1 MNLADRIQ
9 ALRKAKGISQEEL
22 AEQAGVSR
30 QAVSKWESGQSTP
43 ELEKL
48 ILLSDCFGVTTDYL
62 LKGTE
67 PVPAAPEQ
75 PEHRTDARI
84 FTVVATACNLVG
96 LVIAICI
103 WVAWQTVA
111 SVAVGF
117 VLMAIGCA
125 VFAVGQYVGVQKQEA
140 KELFALLNVWSLTLM
155 PISCV
160 FNMID
165 GVLGGFSWQL
175 MPIPE
180 LSNSL
185 LSYCLC
191 WLAYLALCIGTD
203 VVVLDNRKERR
214 SSEK

>member
-9 ALRKAKGISQEEL
+9 TLRKEKGISQEEL

-48 ILLSDCFGVTTDYL
+48 ILLSDYFGVTTDYL

-67 PVPAAPEQ
+67 PVPAAPE
-75 PEHRTDARI
+75 RRADGRI
-84 FTVVATACNLVG
+84 FTVIATACNFAG
-96 LVIAICI
+96 LVLAICI

-111 SVAVGF
+111 AVAVGF
-117 VLMAIGCA
+117 LLMAVGCA
-125 VFAVGQYVGVQKQEA
+125 VFAVGQYVGTQKQDA
-140 KELFALLNVWSLTLM
+140 RELFMLLNVWPLTLM
-155 PISCV
+155 PISCA

-165 GVLGGFSWQL
+165 GVLGGFYWQL

-203 VVVLDNRKERR
+203 AVVWDRRKARR
-214 SSEK
+214 SPEK

>member
-9 ALRKAKGISQEEL
+9 TLRKEKGISQEEL

-48 ILLSDCFGVTTDYL
+48 VLLSDYFGVTTDYL

-67 PVPAAPEQ
+67 PVPSAPEK
-75 PEHRTDARI
+75 RADARI
-84 FTVVATACNLVG
+84 FTVIATACNFVG
-96 LVIAICI
+96 LVTAICI
-103 WVAWQTVA
+103 WVVWQTEV

-117 VLMAIGCA
+117 LLMAVGCA
-125 VFAVGQYVGVQKQEA
+125 VFAVGQYIGQQKQDA
-140 KELFALLNVWSLTLM
+140 KELFTLLNVWPLTLM

-165 GVLGGFSWQL
+165 GVLGGSYWQL

-191 WLAYLALCIGTD
+191 WLLYLALCAGTD
-203 VVVLDNRKERR
+203 VTVWGNRKERLSR
-214 SSEK
+214 EK

>member
-30 QAVSKWESGQSTP
+30 QAVSKWESSQSTP

-48 ILLSDCFGVTTDYL
+48 ILLSDYFGVTTDYL

-67 PVPAAPEQ
+67 PIPAAPE
-75 PEHRTDARI
+75 HRPDARI
-84 FTVVATACNLVG
+84 FTVVATACNFAG

-103 WVAWQTVA
+103 WVAWQTAA

-117 VLMAIGCA
+117 VLMAVGCA
-125 VFAVGQYVGVQKQEA
+125 VFAVGQYVGVQKQDA
-140 KELFALLNVWSLTLM
+140 KEFFALLNVWPLTLM
-155 PISCV
+155 PLSCA

-165 GVLGGFSWQL
+165 GVLGGFYWQL

-191 WLAYLALCIGTD
+191 WLVYLALCIGTD
-203 VVVLDNRKERR
+203 IVVWGRRKERC

>member
-9 ALRKAKGISQEEL
+9 TLRKEKGISQEEL

-48 ILLSDCFGVTTDYL
+48 VMLSGYFGVTTDYL

-67 PVPAAPEQ
+67 PVPAAPE
-75 PEHRTDARI
+75 RRADGRI
-84 FTVVATACNLVG
+84 FTVVATACNFAG
-96 LVIAICI
+96 LVLAICI
-103 WVAWQTVA
+103 WAERQTVV

-117 VLMAIGCA
+117 LLMAVGCA
-125 VFAVGQYVGVQKQEA
+125 IFAVGQYVGTQKQDA
-140 KELFALLNVWSLTLM
+140 RELFMLLNVWPLTLM

-165 GVLGGFSWQL
+165 GALGGFYWQL

-180 LSNSL
+180 LSNTL
-185 LSYCLC
+185 LSYGLC
-191 WLAYLALCIGTD
+191 WLLYMALCIGTD
-203 VVVLDNRKERR
+203 GVVWDGRKGRR
-214 SSEK
+214 SAEK

>member
-9 ALRKAKGISQEEL
+9 TLRKEKGISQEEL

-48 ILLSDCFGVTTDYL
+48 ILLSDYFGVTTDYL

-67 PVPAAPEQ
+67 PVPAAPEH
-75 PEHRTDARI
+75 PEHWTDARI
-84 FTVVATACNLVG
+84 FTVVATAYNFAG
-96 LVIAICI
+96 LVVAICI

-125 VFAVGQYVGVQKQEA
+125 VFAVGQYVGTQKQDA
-140 KELFALLNVWSLTLM
+140 RELFTLLNVWPLTLM
-155 PISCV
+155 PISCA

-175 MPIPE
+175 MPVPE
-180 LSNSL
+180 LGNSL
-185 LSYCLC
+185 LNYGLC
-191 WLAYLALCIGTD
+191 WLLYLALCIGTD
-203 VVVLDNRKERR
+203 AVVWSRRKERR
-214 SSEK
+214 SAEK